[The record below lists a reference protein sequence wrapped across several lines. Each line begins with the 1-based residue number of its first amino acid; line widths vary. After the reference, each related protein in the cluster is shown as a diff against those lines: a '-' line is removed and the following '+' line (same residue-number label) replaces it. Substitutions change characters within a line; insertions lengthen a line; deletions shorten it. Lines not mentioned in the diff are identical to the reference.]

1 MLILFSSLEDECFGG
16 YIHNTDLRM
25 MIMRKSISTV
35 FYVTLAIG
43 IFTFLLPT
51 IGMGKS
57 NWQPF
62 QNHGLTLSYPS
73 EWKRMSPKSTD
84 KIQGMLNQQLQ
95 GIGNTQ
101 VSVIGL
107 DVLLNLPTFRVMIAK
122 EQFVSVPTPEYLIE
136 ERGKF
141 LKEAQMRGGVN
152 SYGEMKPLT
161 INGYSAIEFLDVD
174 KGARGYSS
182 SVRLLCGKDTWH
194 VTFTGSTKT
203 TYQEYRP
210 KIEEIM
216 QSMSLVDQC
225 DASL

>member
-1 MLILFSSLEDECFGG
+1 
-16 YIHNTDLRM
+16 M
-25 MIMRKSISTV
+25 MKAISTI
-35 FYVTLAIG
+35 FYVTIVIG
-43 IFTFLLPT
+43 ILVFSLPT
-51 IGMGKS
+51 IGMGQS
-57 NWQPF
+57 GWQPF
-62 QNHGLTLSYPS
+62 QNHGLALSFPS
-73 EWKRMSPKSTD
+73 AWKRMSPKSTD

-107 DVLLNLPTFRVMIAK
+107 DVLLNLPAFRVMIAK
-122 EQFVSVPTPEYLIE
+122 EQFVSVPSPEYLIE

-141 LKEAQMRGGVN
+141 LTEAQVRGGVD

-161 INGYSAIEFLDVD
+161 INGHSAIEFHDVD

-194 VTFTGSTKT
+194 ITFTGSSKA

-210 KIEEIM
+210 QIERM
-216 QSMSLVDQC
+216 KQSMSLVDQC
-225 DASL
+225 DAGN